1 MAQEDTSP
9 RQMVLGPGH
18 LQELEPELEL
28 QPGSGSCFES
38 RSWSWAGGA
47 LDLAM
52 KAWTCFP
59 GLIASTRVLT
69 ALALLA

>member
-1 MAQEDTSP
+1 
-9 RQMVLGPGH
+9 
-18 LQELEPELEL
+18 
-28 QPGSGSCFES
+28 
-38 RSWSWAGGA
+38 
-47 LDLAM
+47 LAM